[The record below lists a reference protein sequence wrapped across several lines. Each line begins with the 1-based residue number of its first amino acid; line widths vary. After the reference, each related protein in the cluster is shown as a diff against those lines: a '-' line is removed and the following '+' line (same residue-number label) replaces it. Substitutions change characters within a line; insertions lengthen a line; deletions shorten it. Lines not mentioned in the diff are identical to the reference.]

1 MNQQCRILCDLIGE
15 KADKGE
21 FNIYP
26 MVTHCALDII
36 CETAMGKQL
45 NSQQNNDTDYVTAVY
60 KSADFVFRR
69 IMEPWLWQDWLFYL
83 TPAGFEAKKYL
94 KILHKF
100 TNDVIQQRK
109 KELANESQEENE
121 EDELGRKKRVA
132 FLDLLLRESKG
143 GTVLSDEDIREE
155 VDTFMFEGHDTT
167 ACNMT
172 FTLWLMASHP
182 EIQRKC
188 QAELDGVFNG
198 SDRPATSEDLSK
210 MKYLEACLKES
221 LRQACIRCLK
231 KTREKKNKI
240 KIINNNNKSDF
251 LL

>member
-36 CETAMGKQL
+36 CETAMGKKL
-45 NSQQNNDTDYVTAVY
+45 NSQQNSDTDYVKAVY
-60 KSADFVFRR
+60 NSADIVFRR
-69 IMEPWLWQDWLFYL
+69 QSEPWLWQDWIFNL
-83 TPAGFEAKKYL
+83 TPTGFEARKYL

-100 TNDVIQQRK
+100 TNDVIQERK
-109 KELANESQEENE
+109 TESSNDSQEEEN

-132 FLDLLLRESKG
+132 FLDLLIRESKG

-182 EIQRKC
+182 DIQHKC
-188 QAELDGVFNG
+188 QEELDDIFNG

-221 LRQACIRCLK
+221 LRQASTIGNSR
-231 KTREKKNKI
+231 
-240 KIINNNNKSDF
+240 
-251 LL
+251 